1 MRRCDCRY
9 ANCHMPSN
17 SRWLSMPLPSLRC
30 FVLVVSS
37 KAAVAVVV
45 VVGVVVVVVAIVV
58 VAVASIGGGLLNS
71 SIKLS

>member
-1 MRRCDCRY
+1 MAFHVTAVPLLLC
-9 ANCHMPSN
+9 A
-17 SRWLSMPLPSLRC
+17 SR
-30 FVLVVSS
+30 FI